1 VRDDRIHLRHM
12 LECIA
17 AIREYT
23 ASGFDAFVSDRK
35 TNKAVLRELHEL
47 AESARRLSPALKTHH
62 PEIPWPA
69 IAGFRN
75 VIVHDYLGLN
85 AQRVWSIV
93 QEDLAPLEAA
103 VRTMLAGL
111 DASS

>member
-1 VRDDRIHLRHM
+1 V

-17 AIREYT
+17 AIREFT
-23 ASGFDAFVSDRK
+23 SGGYDAFISDRK

-47 AESARRLSPALKTHH
+47 AESARRLSPGLKGEH
-62 PEIPWPA
+62 PEIPWSA

-85 AQRVWSIV
+85 TQRVWSIV
-93 QEDLAPLEAA
+93 QRDLVPLETA
-103 VRTMLAGL
+103 VRSMLSWLESGT
-111 DASS
+111 